1 MSADRA
7 EGPPEGER
15 TGACRPSEL
24 AAVREALGRLQAQLG
39 QREEEIRRLEDVA
52 RLAEEAPI
60 PVMRAAGDGRLVY
73 ANEASAPLLDRWRC
87 AVGGSLPEAWVERVL
102 CALAEGEP
110 TMVEAAVGERDMA
123 LMLTPV
129 PAHNEVNLYA
139 MDVTELGRAE
149 EALRQ
154 SEAHFRRAFE
164 QAPIG
169 IALVDTVGML
179 IEVNLAMVD
188 LVGYPRQE
196 LLRQSWHD
204 LIHPDDLAEERRLLE
219 QVVSGRESSYRV
231 EERLVTSDGA
241 VLWAIVDGALLRTAA
256 AEPMYLVLQVQDI
269 TERRLADE
277 LALRVAV
284 EEAEERE
291 RRRVAQELHDRVGQ
305 ELSALGISL
314 GLLQIQAQ
322 GRLEPAGEA
331 RLSDALALVREI
343 TASVRTVMAELRP
356 PMLDEYGLLA
366 ALRWYGG
373 VFAGRMGVSVRV
385 MGREPLPRLP
395 SNVAIMLFRIA
406 QEALSNVARHADAT
420 RVEIRLMQRGD
431 TLRLTVADNGRGFDP
446 TTVRTP
452 TPERG
457 WGVRTMAERAT
468 AIGGQLDIEA
478 RPGGGTRVVVTVP
491 WPPGVDALDAV
502 AAHR

>member
-1 MSADRA
+1 
-7 EGPPEGER
+7 
-15 TGACRPSEL
+15 
-24 AAVREALGRLQAQLG
+24 
-39 QREEEIRRLEDVA
+39 
-52 RLAEEAPI
+52 
-60 PVMRAAGDGRLVY
+60 
-73 ANEASAPLLDRWRC
+73 
-87 AVGGSLPEAWVERVL
+87 VL

-110 TMVEAAVGERDMA
+110 TVVEVTVGERHMA

-139 MDVTELGRAE
+139 MDVTELRRAE

-219 QVVSGRESSYRV
+219 QVVSGVRSSYRV

-373 VFAGRMGVSVRV
+373 VFAGRMSMSLRV
-385 MGREPLPRLP
+385 MGREPLPRLQ

-468 AIGGQLDIEA
+468 AIGGPLDIEA